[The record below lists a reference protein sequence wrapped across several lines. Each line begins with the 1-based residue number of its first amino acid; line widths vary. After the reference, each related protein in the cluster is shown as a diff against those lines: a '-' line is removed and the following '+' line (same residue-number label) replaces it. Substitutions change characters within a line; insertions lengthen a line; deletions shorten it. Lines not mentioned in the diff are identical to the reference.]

1 MAAREAVTNSPGGSD
16 AETLDCRAVDLR
28 ELSDIT
34 ERGAAAA
41 AVVVALDLDERLAR
55 AEASGRALERVG
67 GTIVDA
73 AVREVGQPRRFA
85 ERELRTARDLI
96 VALPALA
103 EPLRPVPVPA
113 ASGRTLL
120 EWQPFGV
127 VLGWHAANSP
137 VWVPTLVALSG
148 LAAGNAVIS
157 RPSQRARETTR
168 LVVEAL
174 AEPWPTDA
182 LLMID
187 APSEQALPLLWHD
200 RVDAVVAHGST
211 ETCRRHLA
219 ALGAAY
225 AEGARLRPYIPEASG
240 NDALLVLRGADLVR
254 AAQAVALAGFA
265 NGGQLCMAA
274 KRIIVE
280 RDVWAAFRPLVAE
293 AVTALRV
300 GAADDPATDVAPL
313 SSGRAYDRAVASYD
327 DALRAG
333 GTVVVGEGMSDGTMT
348 PTIVELPDHALSTA
362 LWVEE
367 SFAPL
372 RGLTVVDDR
381 ESAVRLAN
389 DSRYG
394 LGVAIFGGDEDT
406 VARLRAARVVVD
418 ESPLYSDPHLVV
430 GGIRDSGFA
439 GARPKI
445 EQLAWGRRVHRAVAD

>member
-1 MAAREAVTNSPGGSD
+1 MTTREAVTSSPGGSD
-16 AETLDCRAVDLR
+16 AESLDCRAVGSLN
-28 ELSDIT
+28 LSKIT
-34 ERGAAAA
+34 ERVAAAA
-41 AVVVALDLDERLAR
+41 AVVDALALDERLAR
-55 AEASGRALERVG
+55 AAASGRALERVG
-67 GTIVDA
+67 DAIIDA

-85 ERELRTARDLI
+85 ERELKTARDLI
-96 VALPALA
+96 AALPALA
-103 EPLRPVPVPA
+103 EPLRPASVPA
-113 ASGRTLL
+113 ASGTTTLD
-120 EWQPFGV
+120 WRPFGV

-148 LAAGNAVIS
+148 LVAGNAVIS

-168 LVVEAL
+168 LVVEAI
-174 AEPWPTDA
+174 AGPWPADA

-187 APSEQALPLLWHD
+187 EPSEQALPLLWHD

-219 ALGAAY
+219 ALGAAC
-225 AEGARLRPYIPEASG
+225 AEGARMRPYIPEASG
-240 NDALLVLRGADLVR
+240 NDALLVLEGADLGH
-254 AAQAVALAGFA
+254 AAKAVALGGFA

-280 RDVWAAFRPLVAE
+280 RDVWSAFRPLVVE

-300 GAADDPATDVAPL
+300 GPADDLVTDVVPL
-313 SSGRAYDRAVASYD
+313 SSGRAYDRAVSAYD
-327 DALRAG
+327 GALEVG
-333 GTVVVGEGMSDGTMT
+333 GRVVVGDGLSNGTLK
-348 PTIVELPDHALSTA
+348 PTIVELPNHALGTA

-389 DSRYG
+389 DSRYA
-394 LGVAIFGGDEDT
+394 LGVAVFGGDDET
-406 VARLRAARVVVD
+406 VLRLRAARVVVN
-418 ESPLYSDPHLVV
+418 EGPLYSDPHLVV
-430 GGIRDSGFA
+430 GGIRDSGLA

-445 EQLAWGRRVHRAVAD
+445 EQLAWARRVHRAVAD